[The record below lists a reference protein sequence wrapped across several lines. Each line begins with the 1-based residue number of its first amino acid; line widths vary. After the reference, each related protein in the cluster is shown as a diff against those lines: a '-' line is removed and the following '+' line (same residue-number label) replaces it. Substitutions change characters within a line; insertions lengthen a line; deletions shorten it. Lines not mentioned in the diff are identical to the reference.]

1 MRQVALI
8 SQTLRASHCQ
18 AWMDDG
24 GGEPTILTS
33 SPSAFSDFHFAVPP
47 RVIEVSPPPEILTTT
62 RLTGSRIFRRTLQK
76 ARAGSRSGAW
86 LERTI
91 KRFAWRF
98 RPLDRLVPSKKGTP
112 SHQIDADSIRSSAM
126 YVELQREHGSSP
138 IDRLVVFDVFDLPV
152 ALTFAEDH
160 DIELLVR

>member
-8 SQTLRASHCQ
+8 SQTLRASHCH

-33 SPSAFSDFHFAVPP
+33 SPSVFSDFDFAVPP
-47 RVIEVSPPPEILTTT
+47 RVIPVSPLPEILTTT
-62 RLTGSRIFRRTLQK
+62 RLTGSRIFQRALRK
-76 ARAGSRSGAW
+76 ARVGSRSGAW

-91 KRFAWRF
+91 KRFAWRL
-98 RPLDRLVPSKKGTP
+98 RSLDQLVPSRKGTP
-112 SHQIDADSIRSSAM
+112 SPQIDADSIRASAM
-126 YVELQREHGSSP
+126 YVELQREHGSRP

-152 ALTFAEDH
+152 ALIFAEDH